1 MVLMTQ
7 LRRVLAPLTAVW
19 LFCQIGA
26 VALVPVAL
34 WITTAD
40 PHAAECTCGHG
51 PGIMCPMHHKPAG
64 ESVPCAMKAA
74 NNSGAAVLQT
84 LVGATG
90 LVPEPPRSIEPA
102 LPSARARTLD
112 VDVVGERPVPP
123 DPPPPRV

>member
-1 MVLMTQ
+1 MTH
-7 LRRVLAPLTAVW
+7 LRRVLAPLAAIW
-19 LFCQIGA
+19 LFSQIGT

-51 PGIMCPMHHKPAG
+51 PGGLCPMHHKPAG
-64 ESVPCAMKAA
+64 ESAPCAMRAA
-74 NNSGAAVLQT
+74 NSSGTAVLNNI
-84 LVGATG
+84 LVGTAG

-102 LPSARARTLD
+102 LPSARARTFHVRV
-112 VDVVGERPVPP
+112 VDEHPVPP